1 MESGDAFKQ
10 FSISFLSLLEG
21 VILASEAVST
31 ALTFAFT
38 GPAGIAAAISAIVA
52 LEGAKALVRNV
63 DFAATG
69 ADFTTSGPQLLMVG
83 DNPSGR
89 ERVQVTPMG
98 GDPNI
103 NGPQGGTFNFY
114 GDIIGTDEFVE
125 SNLIPSINRAVTQG
139 RAALA

>member
-1 MESGDAFKQ
+1 
-10 FSISFLSLLEG
+10 LNLL
-21 VILASEAVST
+21 A
-31 ALTFAFT
+31 
-38 GPAGIAAAISAIVA
+38 AGGAAIAANALFNSIVPVQA
-52 LEGAKALVRNV
+52 
-63 DFAATG
+63 AATG
-69 ADFTTSGPQLLMVG
+69 ADFVTNGTQMLMVG